1 MQRRPQ
7 YLNMLLP
14 AHGEETA
21 TGSAAARR
29 RLWWLIVG
37 LTLLSLFLL
46 STGLGGG
53 FK

>member
-14 AHGEETA
+14 VHGEETTA
-21 TGSAAARR
+21 GLAAARR
-29 RLWWLIVG
+29 RLWWLIAVV
-37 LTLLSLFLL
+37 TVLSLFLL